1 MDTSGSLIITDCP
14 EALRGFAETGGQAGW
29 EAAPFAQ
36 LSDNTRRAWQAV
48 GGLGQAEIVR
58 RSAPAPWRQ
67 IMAVGHSPIS
77 QVDGLREL
85 LQTGAVPP
93 TPFAC
98 LAVTGDN
105 FHGNRGRP
113 WRALEGNLHL
123 TALFSPNRSAR
134 ELGLGLSM
142 LPTLAV
148 VDALGQFDALGQAP
162 RIKWINDVLLGGR
175 KVSGVIT
182 STVAKGECIE
192 HAVLG
197 IGVNVA
203 TTPEFP
209 SGKFVQPP
217 GSLRELAPDILITL
231 PAMLSVLLENLARRH
246 AQLLEHGPGALHAD
260 YVRHNCVIGREVEIW
275 EETAG
280 ECDDA
285 KLIARG
291 RVTDILPNLS
301 LRLDGVA
308 EPVGRGRLIFAD

>member
-1 MDTSGSLIITDCP
+1 MNMSGSLIITNCP
-14 EALRGFAETGGQAGW
+14 EALRGFAESGGQAGW
-29 EAAPFAQ
+29 ESALFEQ
-36 LSDNTRRAWQAV
+36 LGDNTRRAWQAI
-48 GGLGQAEIVR
+48 GGLCQSEIVR
-58 RSAPAPWRQ
+58 RPAPAPWRQ
-67 IMAVGHSPIS
+67 IMAVDHSATS

-85 LQTGAVPP
+85 LHTGPPPP

-98 LAVTGDN
+98 LAMTGDN

-113 WRALEGNLHL
+113 WRALGGNLHL

-142 LPTLAV
+142 LPTVAV

-162 RIKWINDVLLGGR
+162 RIKWVNDVLLGGR

-197 IGVNVA
+197 IGINIA
-203 TTPEFP
+203 TTPDLP

-231 PAMLSVLLENLARRH
+231 PAILPVLLESLARRY

-260 YVRHNCVIGREVEIW
+260 YVRHNCVIGHEVEIW

-280 ECDDA
+280 ECDAA

-291 RVTDILPNLS
+291 RVTDILPDLS
-301 LRLDGVA
+301 LRLNGVA
-308 EPVGRGRLIFAD
+308 EPVRRGRLIFAD

>member
-1 MDTSGSLIITDCP
+1 MDMPESLIITDCP
-14 EALRGFAETGGQAGW
+14 EALGGFAETVGQADW
-29 EAAPFAQ
+29 KKAD
-36 LSDNTRRAWQAV
+36 LSKLPNDALRTWQAV
-48 GGLGQAEIVR
+48 GGLGQAEIMR
-58 RSAPAPWRQ
+58 QDSPAPWRQ
-67 IMAVGHSPIS
+67 IMAVGHSVIS

-85 LQTGAVPP
+85 LKSGAMPP

-105 FHGNRGRP
+105 FHGNRGRL

-123 TALFSPNRSAR
+123 TALFSPNRPAR

-162 RIKWINDVLLGGR
+162 RIKWVNDVLLGSC

-182 STVAKGECIE
+182 STLARGDCIE
-192 HAVLG
+192 HTVLG

-203 TTPEFP
+203 TTPELP

-231 PAMLSVLLENLARRH
+231 PTMLVVLLESLTKRY
-246 AQLLEHGPGALHAD
+246 AQLLEHGPGALHND
-260 YVRHNCVIGREVEIW
+260 YVHHSCIIGRKVEIW

-280 ECDDA
+280 QCNNA
-285 KLIARG
+285 KLIVSG
-291 RVTDILPNLS
+291 KVTDILPDLS
-301 LRLDGVA
+301 LRLDAIA
-308 EPVGRGRLIFAD
+308 EPVHRGRLIFAD

>member
-1 MDTSGSLIITDCP
+1 
-14 EALRGFAETGGQAGW
+14 
-29 EAAPFAQ
+29 
-36 LSDNTRRAWQAV
+36 
-48 GGLGQAEIVR
+48 
-58 RSAPAPWRQ
+58 
-67 IMAVGHSPIS
+67 MATGHSVVS

-85 LQTGAVPP
+85 LQTDAMPP

-98 LAVTGDN
+98 LAMTGDN

-123 TALFSPNRSAR
+123 TALFSPNRPAH

-162 RIKWINDVLLGGR
+162 RIKWVNDVLLGNR

-182 STVAKGECIE
+182 STLTKGDCIE

-197 IGVNVA
+197 IGINVA
-203 TTPEFP
+203 TTPELP

-231 PAMLSVLLENLARRH
+231 PAILARLLESLAKRH

-260 YVRHNCVIGREVEIW
+260 YVRRSCVIGRVVEVW

-280 ECDDA
+280 ERDDA
-285 KLIARG
+285 QLIAAG
-291 RVTDILPNLS
+291 RVADILSDLS

-308 EPVGRGRLIFAD
+308 EPVRRGRLIFAD

>member
-1 MDTSGSLIITDCP
+1 MDTSESLIITDCP
-14 EALRGFAETGGQAGW
+14 EALRGFAESVGQAGW
-29 EAAPFAQ
+29 EAAPFVH
-36 LSDNTRRAWQAV
+36 LGDSTRRAWQAV
-48 GGLGQAEIVR
+48 GGLEQAEIVR
-58 RSAPAPWRQ
+58 RPAPAPWRQ
-67 IMAVGHSPIS
+67 IMAVDHSATS

-85 LQTGAVPP
+85 LHTGPVPP

-98 LAVTGDN
+98 LAMTGDN

-113 WRALEGNLHL
+113 WRALGGNLHL

-142 LPTLAV
+142 LPTVAV

-162 RIKWINDVLLGGR
+162 RIKWVNDVLIGGR

-197 IGVNVA
+197 IGINIA
-203 TTPEFP
+203 TTPELA

-231 PAMLSVLLENLARRH
+231 PAILPVLLESLARRH
-246 AQLLEHGPGALHAD
+246 AQLIEHGPGALHAD

-285 KLIARG
+285 KLIAGG
-291 RVTDILPNLS
+291 RVTDILPDLS

>member
-1 MDTSGSLIITDCP
+1 
-14 EALRGFAETGGQAGW
+14 
-29 EAAPFAQ
+29 
-36 LSDNTRRAWQAV
+36 
-48 GGLGQAEIVR
+48 
-58 RSAPAPWRQ
+58 
-67 IMAVGHSPIS
+67 MAVGHSAIS

-85 LQTGAVPP
+85 LQTGAAPP

-162 RIKWINDVLLGGR
+162 RIKWVNDVLLGGR

-231 PAMLSVLLENLARRH
+231 PAMLAVLLESLARRH

-285 KLIARG
+285 KQIG
-291 RVTDILPNLS
+291 RAHV
-301 LRLDGVA
+301 
-308 EPVGRGRLIFAD
+308 

>member
-1 MDTSGSLIITDCP
+1 MDTSESLIITDCP
-14 EALRGFAETGGQAGW
+14 EALRGFAESVGQADW
-29 EAAPFAQ
+29 EAAPFVQ
-36 LSDNTRRAWQAV
+36 LGDSTRRAWQAV

-58 RSAPAPWRQ
+58 RPAPTPWRQ
-67 IMAVGHSPIS
+67 IMAVDHSAIS

-85 LQTGAVPP
+85 LHTGPVPP

-98 LAVTGDN
+98 LAMTGDN

-113 WRALEGNLHL
+113 WRALGGNLHL

-142 LPTLAV
+142 LPTVAV

-162 RIKWINDVLLGGR
+162 RIKWVNDVLIGGR

-197 IGVNVA
+197 IGINIA
-203 TTPEFP
+203 ATPELA

-231 PAMLSVLLENLARRH
+231 PAILPVLLESLARRH

-280 ECDDA
+280 EYDA
-285 KLIARG
+285 AKIIARG
-291 RVTDILPNLS
+291 RVTDILPDLS
-301 LRLDGVA
+301 LRLNGVA
-308 EPVGRGRLIFAD
+308 EPVRRGRLIFAD

>member
-1 MDTSGSLIITDCP
+1 
-14 EALRGFAETGGQAGW
+14 
-29 EAAPFAQ
+29 
-36 LSDNTRRAWQAV
+36 
-48 GGLGQAEIVR
+48 
-58 RSAPAPWRQ
+58 
-67 IMAVGHSPIS
+67 MAVGHSAIS

-162 RIKWINDVLLGGR
+162 RIKWVNDVLLGSR

-231 PAMLSVLLENLARRH
+231 PAMLAVLLESLARRH

-260 YVRHNCVIGREVEIW
+260 YVRHNCVIGREVEVW
-275 EETAG
+275 DETAG

-285 KLIARG
+285 KLIAGG
-291 RVTDILPNLS
+291 RVKDILPDLS

-308 EPVGRGRLIFAD
+308 EPVSRGRLIFAD